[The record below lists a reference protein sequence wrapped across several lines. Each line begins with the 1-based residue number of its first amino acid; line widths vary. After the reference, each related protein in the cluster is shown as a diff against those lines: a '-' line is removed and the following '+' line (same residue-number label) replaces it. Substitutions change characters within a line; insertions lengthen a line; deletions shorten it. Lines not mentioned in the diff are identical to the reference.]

1 MGNKSIVNEDSKKKG
16 FWQRHPTLRT
26 LLTVFLCLLLIGVL
40 MIAVYHIMNAIN
52 NSKKND
58 EIDEAKKADENV
70 KSSKDKL
77 TEEQK
82 EQLEKGELKSEDL
95 QKNLDKEMSEAADAT
110 NTRQQF
116 SAYKNSTDTAE
127 QAKIANDYVKS
138 QVRALQDGKLD
149 LDKLQEIADK
159 ENNNLKVAQTA
170 EQSSFD
176 NLTKNK
182 DFTTEQ
188 ADAIKKGDAPTTSLN
203 AADTKSYTDYKNAIS
218 KIGDTKKAGTTTDE
232 KLFTADQK
240 NDIID
245 GKIKYDADS
254 KKILNESGEEIKFSD
269 KKDQT
274 TAVNL
279 VKEFAKVADNDN
291 NIFKSKDYAMTDK
304 QREAVHYGTFDESK
318 EQVNLAPSE
327 QQQILIKDYKAK
339 SEALTEQQEASNYA
353 NNRYKYADDYQTAV
367 DKDSVLTNF
376 EKLEREAISTKNAKL
391 SNYLKGRVIE
401 ENDDVT
407 RAKTLLD
414 DVKNIEKNQAI
425 LDATAKKEGATLD
438 DAQSVIEKDYI
449 DKFPKSDGAFRII
462 GDAAAAAGVL
472 GAIGTG
478 ICAAASSSQDE
489 DGEEVVNVGNN
500 SRRNI
505 INDNATNNA
514 QQYYSKITTTT
525 VSK

>member
-1 MGNKSIVNEDSKKKG
+1 MENDINVNYGVRKKS

-116 SAYKNSTDTAE
+116 NAYKNSKDTAE
-127 QAKIANDYVKS
+127 QAKIADDYVKS

-170 EQSSFD
+170 EKSSFD

-188 ADAIKKGDAPTTSLN
+188 ANAIKKGDAPTTSLN

-218 KIGDTKKAGTTTDE
+218 EIGSTKKNGTTGE
-232 KLFTADQK
+232 LLFTADQK

-254 KKILNESGEEIKFSD
+254 NKILNESGKEITFSD
-269 KKDQT
+269 KADQK

-279 VKEFAKVADNDN
+279 VKKFAGVADNDN
-291 NIFKSKDYAMTDK
+291 NIIKSKDYAMTDK

-318 EQVNLAPSE
+318 EKVNLAPSE

-339 SEALTEQQEASNYA
+339 AEALIEQQEASNYA
-353 NNRYKYADDYQTAV
+353 NNRYKYADNYQTAV
-367 DKDSVLTNF
+367 DKGSVLSDF

-425 LDATAKKEGATLD
+425 LDTTAKKEGATLD
-438 DAQSVIEKDYI
+438 DAQSVVEKDYI

-478 ICAAASSSQDE
+478 ICAAASSSQD
-489 DGEEVVNVGNN
+489 DDEEVGNVGNN
-500 SRRNI
+500 TRRNI
-505 INDNATNNA
+505 INDSATNNA

>member
-1 MGNKSIVNEDSKKKG
+1 MENDINVNYGVRKKS

-82 EQLEKGELKSEDL
+82 EALEKGELKSEDL

-116 SAYKNSTDTAE
+116 SAYKNSKDTSE
-127 QAKIANDYVKS
+127 QAKIADDYARS
-138 QVRALQDGKLD
+138 QARALQDGKLD

-188 ADAIKKGDAPTTSLN
+188 ANAIKKGDTLTTSLN
-203 AADTKSYTDYKNAIS
+203 DTDTISYSAYKKAIS
-218 KIGDTKKAGTTTDE
+218 EIGSTKKNGTTTDE
-232 KLFTADQK
+232 LLFTNEQK

-254 KKILNESGEEIKFSD
+254 KKILNESGKEIKFSD
-269 KKDQT
+269 TTDQT

-279 VKEFAKVADNDN
+279 VKKFAKVADNDN
-291 NIFKSKDYAMTDK
+291 NIIKSTAYAMTDK
-304 QREAVHYGTFDESK
+304 QRGAVHYGTFDESK
-318 EQVNLAPSE
+318 DKVNLAPSE

-339 SEALTEQQEASNYA
+339 AEALINQREASNYA

-367 DKDSVLTNF
+367 DKASVLSDF
-376 EKLEREAISTKNAKL
+376 EELEKGAIKNAKL
-391 SNYLKGRVIE
+391 SNYIEGRVIE
-401 ENDDVT
+401 ENNDVT
-407 RAKTLLD
+407 RAKTLLG

-505 INDNATNNA
+505 INDNAANNA